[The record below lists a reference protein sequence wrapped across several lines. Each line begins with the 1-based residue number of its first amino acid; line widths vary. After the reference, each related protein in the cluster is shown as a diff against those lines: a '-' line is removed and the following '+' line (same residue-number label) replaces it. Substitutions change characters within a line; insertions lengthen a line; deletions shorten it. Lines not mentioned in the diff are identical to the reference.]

1 MFMKIEKIND
11 NKIRIILNSI
21 DLIEKNIDIH
31 SFITNS
37 AEAQD
42 VFWDIL
48 EEADKEIGF
57 KANDCKLIIEALA
70 VNGGN
75 FVLTVTKIQ
84 EESNEKLRRPKVI
97 AKMRNT
103 KLDKNRNIFSFSN
116 FDNFL
121 NLCLA
126 IDPNNIDNVIKDVV
140 LYEYKAAY
148 YLSFKVI
155 SQDISKLKTIAAI
168 FSEFGSYVKGSE
180 VFFSKLTEY
189 GKVIEKDN
197 ALIKLKNVYTHHS

>member
-1 MFMKIEKIND
+1 MKIEKINE
-11 NKIRIILNSI
+11 NKIRIILNSV

-48 EEADKEIGF
+48 DQADKEIGF

-70 VNGGN
+70 INGGN
-75 FVLTVTKIQ
+75 FVLTITKIQ
-84 EESNEKLRRPKVI
+84 EEANEKLRRPKVI

-126 IDPNNIDNVIKDVV
+126 IEPKIIENVIEDVV
-140 LYEYKAAY
+140 LYEYKNVY
-148 YLSFKVI
+148 YLSFRVI
-155 SQDISKLKTIAAI
+155 SQDISKLKTIAST

-180 VFFSKLTEY
+180 LFFSKLMEY
-189 GKVIEKDN
+189 GKVVEENN
-197 ALIKLKNVYTHHS
+197 ALINLKNVYIRHS